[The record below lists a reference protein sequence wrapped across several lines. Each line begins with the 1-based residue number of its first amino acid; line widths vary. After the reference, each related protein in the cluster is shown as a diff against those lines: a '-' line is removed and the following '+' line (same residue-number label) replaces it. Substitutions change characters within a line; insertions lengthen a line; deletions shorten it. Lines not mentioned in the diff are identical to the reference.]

1 MVSNKVAGVLLGF
14 LSGLLGFFFYC
25 FCLFVL
31 VCCGFCLFVVVLGG
45 VVCLV
50 FCGFFWG
57 FFDHD
62 FLIPL
67 EIPLLQQ
74 HCTKA

>member
-1 MVSNKVAGVLLGF
+1 MVSSKVAGVLLGF
-14 LSGLLGFFFYC
+14 LFGLLGVFCYC

-50 FCGFFWG
+50 FCGVFCG